1 MNMQAAA
8 TIKGAKIS
16 PRKVRV
22 VADAIRGKSVAQA
35 MQSLLVTKKH
45 GASVLSKVLQ
55 SAVANAVNNKKLQA
69 DNLIVTQLLVQ
80 NGSFLRRFHS
90 SARGRVR
97 PYTKRT
103 THVTVIVAE
112 KEMKAKTENTNLEEK
127 KGENK

>member
-1 MNMQAAA
+1 MQAVA
-8 TIKGAKIS
+8 TVKGARIS

-22 VADAIRGKSVAQA
+22 VADAIRGKSVASA
-35 MQSLLVTKKH
+35 MQTLTVTQKH
-45 GASVLSKVLQ
+45 GATVIAKVLK
-55 SAVANAVNNKKLQA
+55 SAVANAVNNKKLA
-69 DNLIVTQLLVQ
+69 EDNLVVAQLLVE

-103 THVTVIVAE
+103 THVTVVVAE
-112 KEMKAKTENTNLEEK
+112 KVASEPKAAEV